1 MEELGISL
9 MGNKYAI
16 PVSIRKKAQGLL
28 RGDLPKIFRKVKFPV
43 PLTKNYMYF
52 CKSIIL
58 LISEMLAIFHQCS
71 FLAW

>member
-9 MGNKYAI
+9 MGNKY
-16 PVSIRKKAQGLL
+16 VSIRNEAQGLL
-28 RGDLPKIFRKVKFPV
+28 RADLLKIFRKIKFPV

-52 CKSIIL
+52 CKRIIS
-58 LISEMLAIFHQCS
+58 LISEMLTIFHQFS